1 MFFSLEVIKLLHV
14 MIISQNNFITLK
26 RVKISILRNSPM
38 TILLTSV
45 EAVALRICSVH
56 LLQHFWNLQE
66 EAELH

>member
-1 MFFSLEVIKLLHV
+1 

-26 RVKISILRNSPM
+26 HVKISILRNSPM

>member
-26 RVKISILRNSPM
+26 RVKLSILRNSPK
-38 TILLTSV
+38 TILLISV

-56 LLQHFWNLQE
+56 LLQHF
-66 EAELH
+66 

>member
-1 MFFSLEVIKLLHV
+1 

-26 RVKISILRNSPM
+26 HVKISILRNSM

-56 LLQHFWNLQE
+56 LLQHF
-66 EAELH
+66 

>member
-1 MFFSLEVIKLLHV
+1 MEVIKLLHV

-26 RVKISILRNSPM
+26 HVKISILRNSPM

-56 LLQHFWNLQE
+56 LQE